1 MSECAFPS
9 EDAADMILRYAAQE
23 MAFAAIKADATKAGI
38 VGRKAVAAFEK
49 SVYVAAQDEQ
59 GCPIYA
65 MGRNAHG
72 DPVAIRQ
79 DILLPTWAANLKAW
93 MRV

>member
-1 MSECAFPS
+1 MTTSDTS
-9 EDAADMILRYAAQE
+9 ADMILRYAGQE
-23 MAFAAIKADATKAGI
+23 IAFAAIKADATKAGI
-38 VGRKAVAAFEK
+38 LGRKVVAAFEK

-65 MGRNAHG
+65 LGRTDRA
-72 DPVAIRQ
+72 DVVAIRQ
-79 DILLPTWAANLKAW
+79 DALLPIWAAKLKAW